1 MSELMHVNVIVMLSQ
16 QVSLVSS
23 LISIHVNGTFIKAGW
38 YNREKKITDLLLHG
52 AAVIRAWQS
61 LFERIGWIQGLGSS
75 LEHE

>member
-38 YNREKKITDLLLHG
+38 YNRERRKLLICYCMVL
-52 AAVIRAWQS
+52 
-61 LFERIGWIQGLGSS
+61 L
-75 LEHE
+75 